1 MAENTFTNLFSSLY
15 AGLNMVSRELTGF
28 IPSVTVN
35 ADRMERAKVGQSI
48 YVPIAPAG
56 NVSDVTPAM
65 TVPEPTAQT
74 TSNAAISIS
83 ASRAAEFGFV
93 GEDVLGLNTGPGY
106 NELQAQ
112 MFAEGVRSLVNE
124 VEVDLAELYYNSSRA
139 YGTAGTTPYSS
150 DLGDSAQLR
159 KILDDN
165 GAPMSGRSQIINTA
179 AGAKLRTL
187 GQLTKANEVGDRMTV
202 RTGELIDL
210 HGFSIKES
218 GQIQS
223 HTKGTGTGYVT
234 NIASSPLAVGS
245 TTITVD
251 TGSGTIV
258 AGDVVTFTGDTNK
271 YVVAT
276 ALSGGSFTIN
286 GPGLRQTL
294 ADGVDVTIGANYT
307 ANFAFSQN
315 AMQLVARPPAL
326 PEGGDLASDRQVI
339 VDPFSGLPLEV
350 SIYKGYRKARFEVAL
365 AWGVANIKP
374 EHTAMLL
381 G

>member
-1 MAENTFTNLFSSLY
+1 MAENTFTSLFPSLY
-15 AGLNMVSRELTGF
+15 AGLNIVSRELTGF
-28 IPSVTVN
+28 IPSVTIN
-35 ADRMERAKVGQSI
+35 ADNMTRAKVGQSI
-48 YVPIAPAG
+48 LVPIAPAG

-74 TSNAAISIS
+74 TSTASITISS
-83 ASRAAEFGFV
+83 SRAAEFGFV
-93 GEDVLGLNTGPGY
+93 GEDALGLDTGPGY
-106 NELQAQ
+106 NEVQAQ
-112 MFAEGVRSLVNE
+112 MFAEGVRALVNE
-124 VEVDLAELYYNSSRA
+124 VEVDLAELYWKSSRA
-139 YGTAGTTPYSS
+139 YGTAGTTPYGS

-165 GAPMSGRSQIINTA
+165 GAPMFGRSQIIDTA

-234 NIASSPLAVGS
+234 NLGATLPVGS

-258 AGDVVTFTGDTNK
+258 AGDVVTFDGDPNK

-276 ALSGGSFTIN
+276 ALSGGAFTIN
-286 GPGLRQTL
+286 GPGLRQPL
-294 ADGVDVTIGANYT
+294 ADGVDVTIGNNYT

-326 PEGGDLASDRQVI
+326 PEGGDIAVDRMI
-339 VDPFSGLPLEV
+339 MVDPFSGLPLEV